1 MNKSKSKNDMFYLI
15 VLILTLITM
24 VVGITFT
31 YFSLIKSE
39 EKDSTKIQT
48 GLLSINYIDGKS
60 VDTYALLPIE
70 EPTLNTK
77 WSVYKK
83 EFAVSSDGSLDQT
96 LDIYLKITKNEFTS
110 NSLRFA
116 IYDSEENKLATGQIP
131 SEGQVLM
138 KSGIF
143 LKSQETKTFTVLI
156 WLQDNNENQDI
167 DEGKK
172 FVGGFDI
179 TATQIK
185 YE

>member
-1 MNKSKSKNDMFYLI
+1 MNQSKSKNDIFYLV

-31 YFSLIKSE
+31 YFSLMSSE
-39 EKDSTKIQT
+39 EEDSTKVQT
-48 GLLSINYIDGKS
+48 GLLSINYVDGKTF
-60 VDTYALLPIE
+60 DTYALLPRD

-77 WSVYKK
+77 LSVYKK
-83 EFAVSSDGSLDQT
+83 DFSVKSDGTLDQT
-96 LDIYLKITKNEFTS
+96 LDIYLDITKNEFT
-110 NSLRFA
+110 NNALKFA
-116 IYDSEENKLATGQIP
+116 IYNSSKTKLATGFIP
-131 SEGQVLM
+131 AEGKVLM

-143 LKSQETKTFTVLI
+143 LKSGDTETFTVLI
-156 WLQDNNENQDI
+156 WLQNNNQNQDHE
-167 DEGKK
+167 EGKT